1 MSFSPSDFA
10 YSYSTYIKV
19 PTVNLSES
27 GDTSEMLVDRFERDV
42 LPFHLKTLL
51 IMGGTNSLRDG
62 VDPEDVIDDMKKLQ
76 ELCRENGITP
86 VLMTLA
92 PINPANIQRAF
103 DEDSDPHWQEA
114 FTKVNTFIRS
124 QPHIDVAAP
133 FEAMGT
139 ELPTEMALDGLHG
152 DVTMKKIM
160 GETINQ
166 HLQEFL

>member
-1 MSFSPSDFA
+1 
-10 YSYSTYIKV
+10 
-19 PTVNLSES
+19 VNEY
-27 GDTSEMLVDRFERDV
+27 
-42 LPFHLKTLL
+42 
-51 IMGGTNSLRDG
+51 
-62 VDPEDVIDDMKKLQ
+62 
-76 ELCRENGITP
+76 
-86 VLMTLA
+86 
-92 PINPANIQRAF
+92 
-103 DEDSDPHWQEA
+103 
-114 FTKVNTFIRS
+114 IRS

>member
-1 MSFSPSDFA
+1 MIAD
-10 YSYSTYIKV
+10 
-19 PTVNLSES
+19 L
-27 GDTSEMLVDRFERDV
+27 
-42 LPFHLKTLL
+42 
-51 IMGGTNSLRDG
+51 
-62 VDPEDVIDDMKKLQ
+62 KKLQ

-86 VLMTLA
+86 VLLTLA

-114 FTKVNTFIRS
+114 FAKVNAYIRT
-124 QPHIDVAAP
+124 QPHIDVATP
-133 FEAMGT
+133 FEAMGP

-160 GETINQ
+160 GETINK